1 MPTSTTPKTEDSKPL
16 DQATAPEVA
25 PESKPKR
32 APRTV
37 SLFYRP
43 ELENP
48 PMAEECTVGFSFI
61 NGSGEAD
68 NITLKQGLNRKIP
81 AELWERA
88 QELAYAQR
96 LLSMGALRVMTPE
109 AIREMEVQSEAEESE
124 TTSIADL
131 SAKDAI
137 ESIDRTFDE
146 AMLRHW
152 VTREQRTPVRAALRR
167 RISAI
172 ENGEV

>member
-1 MPTSTTPKTEDSKPL
+1 MAPTTTPKIEDSKPL
-16 DQATAPEVA
+16 EPATTPEVA

-48 PMAEECTVGFSFI
+48 PMAEECTVGFSRI
-61 NGSGEAD
+61 TGLGESE

-81 AELWERA
+81 AEDWEWA
-88 QELAYAQR
+88 QKLAYAKR
-96 LLSMGALRVMTPE
+96 LISMGALRIMTPE
-109 AIREMEVQSEAEESE
+109 DIRELEALSEAEEAE
-124 TTSIADL
+124 TISIADL

-137 ESIDRTFDE
+137 ESVDRTFDE

-152 VTREQRTPVRAALRR
+152 LSREQRTPVRAALRR
-167 RISAI
+167 RITAI
-172 ENGEV
+172 ETGEV